1 MFIEIANAA
10 LNAWEVWIA
19 NTKAYELEDIIRV
32 WIALVILFSWMLAVF
47 FFIWWWVMLILSW
60 WKEEKTKPAINSIR
74 YSIIWLIVII
84 LAIFITPKVWDM
96 LWLNVSKYVSP
107 NAIFMTIK
115 DLSNKFFGSK
125 DDINIDNSSW
135 SDELP
140 ADFSNL

>member
-10 LNAWEVWIA
+10 GNIWDAA
-19 NTKAYELEDIIRV
+19 TKIYALDDIVRV
-32 WIALVILFSWMLAVF
+32 AIALVVMFSWMLAVF

-74 YSIIWLIVII
+74 YSIVWLIVII
-84 LAIFITPKVWDM
+84 LAIFISPKIGDM

-107 NAIFMTIK
+107 NAIFLTIK

-125 DDINIDNSSW
+125 DDIQIDSNWW